1 MSVIEELKE
10 YLKVKVGIHQ
20 NKKVPVNFVSENWAE
35 ITEAHYA
42 NKIYSKVIKIIEE
55 LEAREGK
62 G

>member
-10 YLKVKVGIHQ
+10 WLQICMAMKWKVNAPIVLKKIDDL
-20 NKKVPVNFVSENWAE
+20 
-35 ITEAHYA
+35 
-42 NKIYSKVIKIIEE
+42 NKIKEE